1 LGRSEGL
8 AEGGELDRVALR
20 CPVCDG
26 ERPAEGSGCRQEID
40 DFFDRFVGAVIG
52 EFEVAVWPVLR
63 IRPVVKAAVGERT
76 TQALVEEQQEQC
88 DLNAFSGEAVSVA
101 GAVTFEEAVC
111 LEFAQVVTKLVEAV
125 GVCRE
130 IERGEDG
137 VVDLSCRPATD
148 LGAGV
153 QENLEQADDPGVLDF
168 NAGVADRADGNGQ
181 GDALQQGKV
190 GVDVEPLGLE
200 SGKPADDGLEPVA
213 DLIQMIQSLLET
225 EVVEVVGTEFVAQ
238 EHRELLILP
247 ENGIAEV
254 GAEHVVAV
262 LDLIDEGEE
271 LAAVVAPQARAE
283 YLGYFVGGQSP
294 QAKLTA
300 SLEQLVDGKVAL
312 EDKIEAVLDL
322 TDRIA
327 A

>member
-1 LGRSEGL
+1 MWISRAVQPPTWVAACKGTSSRRMI
-8 AEGGELDRVALR
+8 RVS
-20 CPVCDG
+20 D
-26 ERPAEGSGCRQEID
+26 
-40 DFFDRFVGAVIG
+40 
-52 EFEVAVWPVLR
+52 
-63 IRPVVKAAVGERT
+63 
-76 TQALVEEQQEQC
+76 
-88 DLNAFSGEAVSVA
+88 
-101 GAVTFEEAVC
+101 
-111 LEFAQVVTKLVEAV
+111 
-125 GVCRE
+125 
-130 IERGEDG
+130 
-137 VVDLSCRPATD
+137 
-148 LGAGV
+148 
-153 QENLEQADDPGVLDF
+153 
-168 NAGVADRADGNGQ
+168 AGVADRADGNGQ

-200 SGKPADDGLEPVA
+200 TGKPADDGLEPVA

-238 EHRELLILP
+238 ERRELLILP

-271 LAAVVAPQARAE
+271 LAAVVAPQERAE